1 MNKNQTSINV
11 TKYFKD
17 VNETFINIDKNKN
30 KNSINVSKYLQP
42 KESLSSE
49 NLNEIVKKLSDK
61 IENLEGFNVEG
72 SLPQRTFNP
81 GAMGYAS
88 WMDKYGA
95 KKGPKFPSIDNP
107 EGREL
112 YTAIFPNAKLGREAL
127 EERVESLYKQTDGD
141 MERFGSIY
149 ALGYEPSQLIEERQ
163 QKIKD
168 RYYESFSS
176 VLTDKNAD
184 STIKRRENDIGT
196 AVLEETSR
204 IKNSN
209 DTYSASILDFDIFNP
224 TKFKPDNKSLQK
236 MQEARTSTTNVDAL
250 KKADISYNKKVKSL
264 LPNVDIVIPDFIEN
278 YDKDEKINPV
288 ESYIQKAEKRIKYGD
303 DTSVI
308 ANRKWT
314 KYFSEAIG
322 EEPSVESFKG
332 LASSW
337 MRDVGQVVIGQADF
351 INKAYNAFNSSA
363 PFSIS
368 RIDSSGKTY
377 TSQEEFSELFVST
390 LTAMPEIARKI
401 YIGTKASTEPEFSTE
416 EAKEAREFILQNPVS
431 VALFGFGLKSM
442 MPVKGFP
449 KPKIDPKLKSF
460 MDTSE
465 KIIKTAND
473 IKKGVIKPE
482 DVAPSVAKIAEYI
495 EHPDI
500 IDATLKRS
508 IQNVYNPKKSKTLSN
523 RQLKAIKDELPDLIK
538 NFADNEIQLL
548 SKNLTAQQ
556 ISSLNKSKQ
565 SLSNL
570 IGESISKVGTENTI
584 VFLEGSTGIPKALA
598 KKIVESLKKV
608 KEGNIKI
615 PDNLLN
621 LISRKIP
628 VKKAKDIDK
637 NYSKEYR
644 DSQIKLEKNNAKINE
659 AKIKNKE
666 TFLKNTKAF
675 IAEQINPRYKATS
688 ILDKIKKRFKGEDL
702 QYVLREVE
710 SRLIVTNGATHVAK
724 NKLNQ
729 INKNIYD
736 NLNAN
741 EINLLNEAIIYKA
754 NISLRKYNETVKIPE
769 LKEQLSAAKKT
780 SDKTKLKK
788 EIKLREDYNY
798 TGGRETT
805 RKEVFRE
812 WELDKLG
819 GDINLK
825 NKINDLSDLYFDI
838 FKDINKYKYEAG
850 ILTES
855 QYKALN
861 LRDYTPTRYLEFLE
875 DSYKITDS
883 TGKTI
888 SYKNNQQVSSL
899 AGGITDD
906 LTRITDS
913 HSLISQALLGAE
925 NEVFR
930 NNAVKAL
937 SNLIEEINKIDP
949 KFAINKIGKN
959 VASNNIKIKEGYK
972 RISYKKNGKEN
983 FIDLDADFADG
994 WTQTGHINVQGPLYR
1009 FFEFTSGVRLRKTF
1023 STNVDWAFA
1032 LKDNVRN
1039 IQYAMLRQHDAYSS
1053 FLPKAYIQMSTDIIK
1068 NFPDVWNNKGAVQ
1081 RYINHGGGMEFL
1093 AQQSGYKGNFFT
1105 ESPKGFKAKFR
1116 KFTEIMQHLNSTTEV
1131 ASRVS
1136 VMQRLE
1142 NKGWSTLDAVAKSR
1156 DIIDFSVKG
1165 DAMKLLE
1172 PISPYSS
1179 AGIRAT
1185 YGLFKGVKENPKI
1198 AAWKYAQTGMI
1209 SGSIYHFFN
1218 RNTKDKKDY
1227 YDNDVSEYDKFNN
1240 HVFVS
1245 PFEIY
1250 DDLGK
1255 KRRVHFAIPK
1265 DNGAKIVGA
1274 ATETAFELSEG
1285 KPFTEFRKERLLKA
1299 LGELQPVDFQG
1310 MPLGFKLI
1318 LGWIFN
1324 QKSLAGMPSA
1334 KIEGVL
1340 PDARNEKTDSFF
1352 RRMGDYTNLSADDLQ
1367 YTFDEITGYGNPI
1380 TNGLVDGIDAFLNAV
1395 DPDTAELYNKEAT
1408 KLLGIPDPL
1417 PTRFINTFTNDFIK
1431 FGKEGIS
1438 EEQRSLAYNEEKELE
1453 SIKSDNNVKIDR
1465 FAFLVSKASKTNNKE
1480 NIELYQNQF
1489 YNYIENKNISTLEGE
1504 TERLINRYNKNLSI
1518 EDAVLINGFI
1528 GHLSSIQ
1535 NPTIRAYAYHHELM
1549 RNTYSIEDKIE
1560 MNKQA
1565 REIPG
1570 FVTEKFKAS
1579 FNSYMLETKEYVDNE
1594 NVFYKT
1600 ELLFEN

>member
-1 MNKNQTSINV
+1 MSENQAHINV

-17 VNETFINIDKNKN
+17 INETFANIDKNKN
-30 KNSINVSKYLQP
+30 KNSINVSKYLQT
-42 KESLSSE
+42 KESLPVE
-49 NLNEIVKKLSDK
+49 NIKEIVRKLSDK
-61 IENLEGFNVEG
+61 IENLEGYNSEG
-72 SLPQRTFNP
+72 SLARESNNS
-81 GAMGYAS
+81 GAMAYAP
-88 WMDKYGA
+88 WMNKYGA
-95 KKGPKFPSIDNP
+95 KKGPKFPPIDNP

-112 YTAIFPNAKLGREAL
+112 YTAVFPNSKAGRDAL
-127 EERVESLYKQTDGD
+127 EERVEDLYKETGGD
-141 MERFGSIY
+141 LESFASIY
-149 ALGYEPSQLIEERQ
+149 ALGYKPDQLIDDRQ
-163 QKIKD
+163 QEIKN
-168 RYYESFSS
+168 RYFKAFSS
-176 VLTDKNAD
+176 TLTDKSANVI
-184 STIKRRENDIGT
+184 IKRRENDIGT

-209 DTYSASILDFDIFNP
+209 NIYSSSILNSDIFSP
-224 TKFKPDNKSLQK
+224 TRFQPSSEALRK
-236 MQEARTSTTNVDAL
+236 MQEAKISTTNVDRL
-250 KKADISYNKKVKSL
+250 KESDISYNKRIESL
-264 LPNVDIVIPDFIEN
+264 LPKVDVVVPDFIED
-278 YDKDEKINPV
+278 YDNDDKVNPI
-288 ESYIQKAEKRIKYGD
+288 ESYVQKAEKRIRYGD
-303 DTSVI
+303 DASVI
-308 ANRKWT
+308 ANKKWT

-322 EEPSVESFKG
+322 EEPSTQSLKG

-337 MRDVGQVVIGQADF
+337 MRDVGQIVIGQVDF
-351 INKAYNAFNSSA
+351 INKAHNAFNSSA
-363 PFSIS
+363 PFLIT
-368 RIDSSGKTY
+368 RIDESGKSY

-390 LTAMPEIARKI
+390 LAAMPEIARKI
-401 YIGTKASTEPEFSTE
+401 YIGTKATTEPGFSTE
-416 EAKEAREFILQNPVS
+416 EAKEAREFILQNPAS
-431 VALFGFGLKSM
+431 IALFGFGLKSM

-449 KPKIDPKLKSF
+449 KPKIDTKLKDF
-460 MDTSE
+460 MDRSE

-473 IKKGVIKPE
+473 IKKGIIKPE
-482 DVAPSVAKIAEYI
+482 EVAPSVSKIAEFI

-508 IQNVYNPKKSKTLSN
+508 IQNIYNPKKIKSLSN
-523 RQLKAIKDELPDLIK
+523 RQLKIVKDELPNLIK
-538 NFADNEIQLL
+538 NFADNEIRLL
-548 SKNLTAQQ
+548 SRNLTEQQ
-556 ISSLNKSKQ
+556 ILSLNKSKQ
-565 SLSNL
+565 ALSNL
-570 IGESISKVGTENTI
+570 IGESISKVGAENTI
-584 VFLEGSTGIPKALA
+584 VYLEGSTGIPKALA

-637 NYSKEYR
+637 NYSPEYR
-644 DSQIKLEKNNAKINE
+644 QSQVKLEKNNAKTIE

-675 IAEQINPRYKATS
+675 IAEQVNPRYKATS
-688 ILDKIKKRFKGEDL
+688 ILNKIKKRFKGEDL
-702 QYVLREVE
+702 QLVLREVQ

-736 NLNAN
+736 NLNIN
-741 EINLLNEAIIYKA
+741 EINLLNEAIIYKS

-769 LKEQLSAAKKT
+769 LQERLAGAKKT
-780 SDKTKLKK
+780 SEKTKLKK
-788 EIKLREDYNY
+788 EIKERENYGY
-798 TGGRETT
+798 TGGKETAS
-805 RKEVFRE
+805 KAVFRE

-825 NKINDLSDLYFDI
+825 NKINDLSDLYFDV
-838 FKDINKYKYEAG
+838 FKEINDYKYKAG
-850 ILTES
+850 IITKS
-855 QYKALN
+855 QYKSLN
-861 LRDYTPTRYLEFLE
+861 LRDYSPTRYLEFLE

-888 SYKNNQQVSSL
+888 SYKNNQEVSSL
-899 AGGITDD
+899 GKGITDD

-925 NEVFR
+925 NAVFR

-937 SNLIEEINKIDP
+937 STLVEEINKIDP

-959 VASNNIKIKEGYK
+959 VSSNNIKIKKGYK
-972 RISYKKNGKEN
+972 RISYKKDGKER

-994 WTQTGHINVQGPLYR
+994 WTQTGHISVQGPLYR
-1009 FFEFTSGVRLRKTF
+1009 TFEMLSGVRLRKLF

-1053 FLPKAYIQMSTDIIK
+1053 FLPRAYIQMSGDIIK
-1068 NFPDVWNNKGAVQ
+1068 NFRDVWHERGAVQ
-1081 RYINHGGGMEFL
+1081 RYIDHGGGMEFL

-1105 ESPKGFKAKFR
+1105 ENPKGYKAKLR
-1116 KFTEIMQHLNSTTEV
+1116 RVTEMMQHLNSTTEV
-1131 ASRVS
+1131 ASRVA

-1142 NKGWSTLDAVAKSR
+1142 GKGWSTLDAVAKAR

-1165 DAMKLLE
+1165 DAMKLIE
-1172 PISPYSS
+1172 PLSPYTS

-1185 YGLFKGVKENPKI
+1185 YGLFEGIRDNPKI
-1198 AAWKYAQTGMI
+1198 AAWKYAQTAMI
-1209 SGSIYHFFN
+1209 SGSMYYFMN
-1218 RNTKDKKDY
+1218 RNTDRKKDY

-1240 HVFVS
+1240 HVIVS
-1245 PFEIY
+1245 PFEVY

-1255 KRRVHFAIPK
+1255 KRRIHWTIPK
-1265 DNGAKIVGA
+1265 DNGGKVVGA
-1274 ATETAFELSEG
+1274 ATETAFELAEG

-1299 LGELQPVDFQG
+1299 LGEMQPVDFQG

-1324 QKSLAGMPSA
+1324 QKSVAGMPSA
-1334 KIEGVL
+1334 KTEGTS

-1352 RRMGDYTNLSADDLQ
+1352 RRMGDYTNISSDDLQ

-1380 TNGLVDGIDAFLNAV
+1380 TNGLVDAADAFLNAV

-1438 EEQRSLAYNEEKELE
+1438 EEQRSEVYNEEKELKA
-1453 SIKSDNNVKIDR
+1453 IKGDNNVKIDR
-1465 FAFLVSKASKTNNKE
+1465 FSFLVSKFAKSGDRENKE
-1480 NIELYQNQF
+1480 LYYNQF
-1489 YNYIENKNISTLEGE
+1489 LEYVGNTKLEGE
-1504 TERLINRYNKNLSI
+1504 TQRLIDRYNKNANI
-1518 EDAVLINGFI
+1518 EDADLINGFI
-1528 GHLSSIQ
+1528 GHLLSI
-1535 NPTIRAYAYHHELM
+1535 PDPRIRAVAYHHELT
-1549 RNTYSIEDKIE
+1549 RTSYSAEDRIE

-1565 REIPG
+1565 KTIPG
-1570 FVTEKFKAS
+1570 FATEEFKAT
-1579 FNSYMLETKEYVDNE
+1579 FNAHMLETKEYIDTE
-1594 NVFYKT
+1594 NVFYKP
-1600 ELLFEN
+1600 ELLFEDK